1 MKSSEAKMRILVIS
15 QYFYPEEFRIND
27 LCSAWVSKGY
37 DVTVITGIPNYP
49 KGKFFQGYGLFKRRK
64 DEYQGV
70 SIVRLPILSR
80 GKGFVRLSLNYLS
93 FVVSG
98 FFFATFTRLN
108 AEVVFIN
115 EVSPMTQALPGI
127 WFGKRK
133 GIPVYLYVQDLWPE
147 NIEATIGSSRRGLLR
162 RIDTLVRKIYR
173 DVDKIFTSSNAY
185 ISNIASKG
193 IDPKKMYYWPQYAE
207 HFYQPLP
214 RINDWIIPDTP
225 SKKIIFTGNMGLA
238 QGLDTILD
246 VAKAT
251 MHLDIEYYLIGDGSE
266 KAKLMGRAKTNQ
278 LTNVH
283 FLESVKAT
291 EIPQYIAQCDL
302 AYLSLIDEPI
312 YELTVPA
319 KLQSYF
325 ACGIPVLASAKGE
338 VARIIQESHSGF
350 VCTPGDKDSLIG
362 SITEFTKLN
371 VDGIDQLKRNARS
384 AYETMFDKDM
394 LLNQMDTHL
403 LGEAN
408 EN

>member
-64 DEYQGV
+64 DNYQGV
-70 SIVRLPILSR
+70 NIVRLPILSR
-80 GKGFVRLSLNYLS
+80 GKGFLRLSLNYLS

-98 FFFATFTRLN
+98 FFWAKLSKLN
-108 AEVVFIN
+108 VDLVFIN

-133 GIPVYLYVQDLWPE
+133 RIPVYLYVQDLWPE
-147 NIEATIGSSRRGLLR
+147 NIEATIGSSRKGLLR
-162 RIDTLVRKIYR
+162 RIDRIVRRIYH

-185 ISNIASKG
+185 ITNIVSKG
-193 IDPKKMYYWPQYAE
+193 IDPNKMYYWPQYAE
-207 HFYQPLP
+207 HFYQPLA
-214 RINDWIIPDTP
+214 RINDFIIPDTP

-238 QGLDTILD
+238 QGLDIILD
-246 VAKAT
+246 AAKAT

-266 KAKLMGRAKTNQ
+266 KVKLMGRTKTDL

-283 FLESVKAT
+283 FLDPVKAT
-291 EIPQYIAQCDL
+291 EIPQYISQCDL

-319 KLQSYF
+319 KLQSYL

-338 VARIIQESHSGF
+338 VARIIQEFHSGF
-350 VCTPGDKDSLIG
+350 VCNFGDNDSLIN
-362 SITEFTKLN
+362 SITEFMQLN
-371 VDGIDQLKRNARS
+371 ADDINQLKRNART
-384 AYETMFDKDM
+384 AYEQMFDKDM
-394 LLNQMDTHL
+394 LMNQMDTHL